1 MRQMKKILALTF
13 VALLLTANAEA
24 KGDTQKTYKPAPYVF
39 IGLQG
44 GGQTTFTDFKAKDLI
59 TPTASFS
66 VGVMAT
72 PAVGLRLHANG
83 IWNRGGIKPSFK
95 YNYRYVT
102 GDLDLMLN
110 LCTLFGKYN
119 TYALNLYLIGGGGAN
134 YAWHNNDLQNST
146 LTPDDAWK
154 DHHWSHNIRVGTMLD
169 WNLGKH
175 VSLNLEV
182 AANFLNDRYNS
193 KVDKRDDIQLT
204 AQLGLMFKFGYRKI
218 SSAGDDL
225 QIVPAA
231 PTTPVAAEPEPQP
244 ESVPAAAIKPVQ
256 TVPAASTA
264 TVAKP
269 EMRREIFF
277 DLNSTS
283 PSGAESAKV
292 EQLAAFMQH
301 AKRPNIEAPEVHV
314 TLTGYA
320 DAGTGTSQV
329 NHRIAKM
336 RVERVAQML
345 RDAGIDAGRI
355 TMEIKGSSEQPF
367 TENDKNR
374 VVIAIAK

>member
-72 PAVGLRLHANG
+72 PVVGLRLHANG

-154 DHHWSHNIRVGTMLD
+154 GHHWSHNIRVGTMLD

-193 KVDKRDDIQLT
+193 KVDKRDDIQFT

-218 SSAGDDL
+218 SSTGDDL

-231 PTTPVAAEPEPQP
+231 PTTPVAAEPERQP
-244 ESVPAAAIKPVQ
+244 ESVPATAIKPVQ
-256 TVPAASTA
+256 TVPAAA
-264 TVAKP
+264 AVVPKLQ
-269 EMRREIFF
+269 MQREIFF
-277 DLNSTS
+277 DLNSTK
-283 PSGAESAKV
+283 PSAAESAKV
-292 EQLAAFMQH
+292 NQLAEFMQQT
-301 AKRPNIEAPEVHV
+301 PDVNV

-320 DAGTGTSQV
+320 DAGTGTPQV
-329 NHRIAKM
+329 NQRVAKM

-345 RDAGIDAGRI
+345 RDAGIDAARI
-355 TMEIKGSSEQPF
+355 NMETKGSSEQPF
-367 TENDKNR
+367 TDNDKNR